1 MNWARQQ
8 FGTILFADQC
18 NEVGFSQDPEDVAL
32 NGLVADVGMFN
43 WLLFAASLD
52 PDLVDVFSR
61 GSSGGDQ
68 ALKLLVPRFTFEEY
82 CAFVRFNF
90 PILAPNDSAPLQR
103 LVSGE
108 EPLLTHLVEEIT
120 GFVPLQVYKLCLA
133 VPRDQNPDEKI
144 IRDCLSRFSASFAV
158 EVFNKVEAGFFG
170 AHVWC
175 HCR

>member
-1 MNWARQQ
+1 LGDPTYLFVCLVQCHISKPAVLGRLAEVAIDVPSLVNWARQQ

-90 PILAPNDSAPLQR
+90 P
-103 LVSGE
+103 
-108 EPLLTHLVEEIT
+108 H
-120 GFVPLQVYKLCLA
+120 
-133 VPRDQNPDEKI
+133 
-144 IRDCLSRFSASFAV
+144 
-158 EVFNKVEAGFFG
+158 FG
-170 AHVWC
+170 TQ
-175 HCR
+175 